1 MTPVVVGKAVG
12 RHRETQGL
20 SQRELGDRVGLDR
33 NHVSRI
39 EVGTTNIAL
48 DTLEK
53 MANALGVTAE
63 DLVGWEEGAQRP
75 TGGPST

>member
-1 MTPVVVGKAVG
+1 MTPVVVGKAVR

-63 DLVGWEEGAQRP
+63 DLVESEEGAQP
-75 TGGPST
+75 AAGESSA